1 MASLSGV
8 SISLN
13 YLLVLVYG
21 PAVNFRE
28 GSGGED
34 WELLFILCI
43 FAFLLAWEEDEDSFS
58 FECLESF
65 EYASLLSF

>member
-1 MASLSGV
+1 MPSLSGV
-8 SISLN
+8 NISLN
-13 YLLVLVYG
+13 SLLVFAYG

-43 FAFLLAWEEDEDSFS
+43 LAFLLACEDDEDYFS
-58 FECLESF
+58 FECLESL
-65 EYASLLSF
+65 E